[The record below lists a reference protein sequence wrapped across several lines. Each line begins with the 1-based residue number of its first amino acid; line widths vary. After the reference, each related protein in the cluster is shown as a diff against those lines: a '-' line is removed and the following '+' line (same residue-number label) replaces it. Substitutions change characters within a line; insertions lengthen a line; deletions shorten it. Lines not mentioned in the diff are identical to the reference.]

1 MRATTLS
8 RALIAACT
16 LVLALPLAAQT
27 KIGIIHVQQ
36 AIANTHEGQALIKN
50 LEEKYKPTRDKMDE
64 DNQGIAELRDRLEKG
79 AVTMSEEAR
88 RTLARDIQTKERTL
102 QRDMEDARG
111 EFNQEQNELFNDV
124 GNKLMSIIIKY
135 SQDNG
140 FSIVLDVSNP
150 QSPVLHAVNDVNIT
164 NAIVE
169 AYNSA
174 HPAEAASPAE

>member
-1 MRATTLS
+1 
-8 RALIAACT
+8 
-16 LVLALPLAAQT
+16 
-27 KIGIIHVQQ
+27 
-36 AIANTHEGQALIKN
+36 
-50 LEEKYKPTRDKMDE
+50 
-64 DNQGIAELRDRLEKG
+64 
-79 AVTMSEEAR
+79 MSEEAR

-111 EFNQEQNELFNDV
+111 EFSQEQNELFNAV